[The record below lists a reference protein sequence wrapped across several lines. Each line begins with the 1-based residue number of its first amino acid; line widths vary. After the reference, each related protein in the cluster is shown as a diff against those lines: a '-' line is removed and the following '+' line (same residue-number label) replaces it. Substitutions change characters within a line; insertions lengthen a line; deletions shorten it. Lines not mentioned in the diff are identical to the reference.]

1 MKKYTLKIIL
11 VLTGTLLIGFAL
23 GMLTSAQ
30 IRNAHIK
37 KFRSFSSADRFV
49 FWTLHILDPTPEQ
62 REKILPVIR
71 KYAAE
76 NNKLR
81 EEYREDFID
90 LMKNFKKDLYPYLTD
105 EQKQRIEHISHGPQ
119 GPKDHQGRRGSPPPG
134 RGPAHAPG
142 MVPCPR

>member
-11 VLTGTLLIGFAL
+11 VLTGTLVIGFAL

-30 IRNAHIK
+30 IRNAHVK

-71 KYAAE
+71 KYADE

-81 EEYREDFID
+81 EEYREDFIT
-90 LMKNFKKDLYPYLTD
+90 LMKDFKKDLYPYLTD
-105 EQKQRIEHISHGPQ
+105 EQKQRIECMPHGPK
-119 GPKDHQGRRGSPPPG
+119 GPDKRSGHRGSPSPG

-142 MVPCPR
+142 MLPCPW